1 MNQLSR
7 DHRVEIESFLSEHK
21 AFCLSTIS
29 VENQVS
35 SAPLYYVHDDFLKL
49 YFCSDE
55 TAEHSVNLVLH
66 KNVAASIY
74 REGHTFSEIN
84 GLQMKGQ
91 CEVLTETSKVRDLYI
106 NKFNELS
113 ENETMLK
120 RFDALKM
127 YCFKV
132 NWLRWIKMEA
142 GKPTRVESFL

>member
-1 MNQLSR
+1 MNHLSKSLR
-7 DHRVEIESFLSEHK
+7 EEIESFLSEHK

-29 VENQVS
+29 KGSEVS
-35 SAPLYYVHDDFLKL
+35 SAPLYYVHHDSLNL

-55 TAEHSVNLVLH
+55 TSEHSVNLSLH

-91 CEVLTETSKVRDLYI
+91 CEVLTKDSEIRDLYI
-106 NKFNELS
+106 DKFNELS
-113 ENETMLK
+113 ESETMLK
-120 RFDALKM
+120 RFKSLKM

-132 NWLRWIKMEA
+132 TWLRWIKMEG
-142 GKPTRVESFL
+142 GKPIRVESLL